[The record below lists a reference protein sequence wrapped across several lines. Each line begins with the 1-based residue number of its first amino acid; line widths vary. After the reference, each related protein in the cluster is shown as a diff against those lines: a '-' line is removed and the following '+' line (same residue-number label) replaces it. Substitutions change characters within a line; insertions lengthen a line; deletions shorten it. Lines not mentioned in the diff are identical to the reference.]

1 MNFNDVFIR
10 KFITKQ
16 EDLDKFK
23 CNTEKEWTFV
33 MEIE

>member
-1 MNFNDVFIR
+1 MEQSMNFNDVFIR

-23 CNTEKEWTFV
+23 CNTEKE
-33 MEIE
+33 